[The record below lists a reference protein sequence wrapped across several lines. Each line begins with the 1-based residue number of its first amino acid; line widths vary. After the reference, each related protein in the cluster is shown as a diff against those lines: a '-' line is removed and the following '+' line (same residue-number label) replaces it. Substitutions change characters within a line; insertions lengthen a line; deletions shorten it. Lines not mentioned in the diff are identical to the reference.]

1 MSKETKV
8 TTINNITIMKQ
19 TILVTGGTGFIGSH
33 TTVELQQAGYKVVIV
48 DNLSNSKIE
57 VLDGIEKITGV
68 RPAFENVDLRD
79 KEATEKVFA
88 KYPDIEG
95 IIHFAASK
103 AVGESVQKPL
113 LYYRNNIVSLVNL
126 LELMP
131 KYNVKGII
139 FSSSCTVYGQ
149 PTPENL
155 PVTENAPIQPAL
167 SPYGNTKQVNE
178 EIIRDYIHSGAPI
191 KSIILRYF
199 NPIGAHPT
207 ALIGELPNGV
217 PMNLIPFV
225 TQTAIGI
232 RKELKI
238 FGNDYNTP
246 DGTCIRDYIYVVDL
260 AKAHVAAMARV
271 LDQDTDAIEYFNIG
285 TGKGVST
292 LEVVEGFERATGVKV
307 NWQYAPRRE
316 GDIEKVWG
324 NVDKANKVLGWKAET
339 PLEDVLKSAWKWQ
352 LKLRE
357 DGIM

>member
-1 MSKETKV
+1 
-8 TTINNITIMKQ
+8 MKQ

-33 TTVELQQAGYKVVIV
+33 TTVELQQAGYNVVIV
-48 DNLSNSKIE
+48 DNLSNSKAE
-57 VLDGIEKITGV
+57 VVDGIDAITGV

-79 KEATEKVFA
+79 YDATENVFR
-88 KYPDIEG
+88 KYPDISG

-103 AVGESVQKPL
+103 AVGESVEKPL
-113 LYYRNNIVSLVNL
+113 LYYRNNIVSLINL

-131 KYNVKGII
+131 KYDVKGII

-149 PTPENL
+149 PSAENL
-155 PVTENAPIQPAL
+155 PVTEEAPIQPAL
-167 SPYGNTKQVNE
+167 SPYGNTKQINE

-191 KSIILRYF
+191 KSVILRYF
-199 NPIGAHPT
+199 NPIGAHPS

-232 RKELKI
+232 RKQLKI
-238 FGNDYNTP
+238 FGKDYDTP

-260 AKAHVAAMARV
+260 AKAHVAAMTRV
-271 LDQDTDAIEYFNIG
+271 LDMDTDAIDYFNIG
-285 TGKGVST
+285 TGNGVST
-292 LEVVEGFERATGVKV
+292 LEVVETFEKATGVKV
-307 NWQYAPRRE
+307 NWEFAPRRE

-324 NVDKANKVLGWKAET
+324 NVDKANKILGWRSDT
-339 PLEDVLKSAWKWQ
+339 PIEDVLASAWKWQ
-352 LKLRE
+352 KKLRE

>member
-1 MSKETKV
+1 
-8 TTINNITIMKQ
+8 MKQ

-33 TTVELQQAGYKVVIV
+33 TTVELIEAGYDVVIV
-48 DNLSNSKIE
+48 DNLSNSTADSI
-57 VLDGIEKITGV
+57 DGIEKITGT
-68 RPAFENVDLRD
+68 RPAFEKVDLRD
-79 KEATEKVFA
+79 MAATEAVFQ
-88 KYPDIEG
+88 KYPGITG

-103 AVGESVQKPL
+103 AVGESVEKPL

-149 PTPENL
+149 PTEENL
-155 PVTENAPIQPAL
+155 PVTEQAPIQQAL
-167 SPYGNTKQVNE
+167 SPYGNTKQINE

-199 NPIGAHPT
+199 NPIGAHPS

-232 RKELKI
+232 RKQLKI

-271 LDQDTDAIEYFNIG
+271 LNDDAKAIDYFNIG
-285 TGKGVST
+285 TGHGVST
-292 LEVVEGFERATGVKV
+292 LEVVQQFEKATGVKL
-307 NWQYAPRRE
+307 NWEFAPRRE

-324 NVDKANKVLGWKAET
+324 NVDKANKELGWKAET
-339 PLEDVLKSAWKWQ
+339 PLPDVLATAWKWQ

>member
-1 MSKETKV
+1 
-8 TTINNITIMKQ
+8 MKQ

-48 DNLSNSKIE
+48 DNLSNSKKE
-57 VLDGIEKITGV
+57 VVDGIEKITGV
-68 RPAFENVDLRD
+68 RPAFEQVDCCDL
-79 KEATEKVFA
+79 KALEGVFE
-88 KYPDIEG
+88 KYPDIQG

-103 AVGESVQKPL
+103 AVGESVEKPL
-113 LYYRNNIVSLVNL
+113 LYYRNNINSLINL

-131 KYNVKGII
+131 KHHVKGII

-149 PTPENL
+149 PSEENL
-155 PVTENAPIQPAL
+155 PVTENAPIQKAL
-167 SPYGNTKQVNE
+167 SPYGNTKQINE
-178 EIIRDYIHSGAPI
+178 EIIQDFIHSGADI

-199 NPIGAHPT
+199 NPIGAHPS

-238 FGNDYNTP
+238 FGHDYNTP

-271 LDQDTDAIEYFNIG
+271 LDQETDRVEVFNIG
-285 TGKGVST
+285 TGRGLST
-292 LEVVEGFERATGVKV
+292 LEVVEGFEKATGVKL
-307 NWQYAPRRE
+307 NWTYAPRRE

-324 NVDKANKVLGWKAET
+324 NVDKANKVLGWKADT
-339 PLEDVLKSAWKWQ
+339 PVEDVLASAWKWQ
-352 LKLRE
+352 KKLRE

>member
-1 MSKETKV
+1 MKE
-8 TTINNITIMKQ
+8 

-33 TTVELQQAGYKVVIV
+33 TTVELIQNGYNVVIV
-48 DNLSNSKIE
+48 DNLSNSNAS
-57 VLDGIEKITGV
+57 VVDGIEKITGV
-68 RPAFENVDLRD
+68 RPEFEKVDCCDYAAMENVF
-79 KEATEKVFA
+79 EKY
-88 KYPDIEG
+88 KGISG

-113 LYYRNNIVSLVNL
+113 LYYRNNINSLINL

-131 KYNVKGII
+131 KHGVKGII

-149 PTPENL
+149 PSAENL
-155 PVTENAPIQPAL
+155 PVTEEAPMQKAL

-178 EIIRDYIHSGAPI
+178 EIIQDYIHSGAPI

-199 NPIGAHPT
+199 NPIGSHPS

-246 DGTCIRDYIYVVDL
+246 DGTCIRDYIDIMDL
-260 AKAHVAAMARV
+260 AKAHVKAMERI
-271 LDQDTDAIEYFNIG
+271 LNENGTDPVEVFNIG
-285 TGKGVST
+285 TGKGLST
-292 LEVVEGFERATGVKV
+292 LQIVEGFEKATGVKL
-307 NWQYAPRRE
+307 NWHYAPRRE
-316 GDIEKVWG
+316 GDIEKVWA
-324 NVDKANKVLGWKAET
+324 NPHKANTVLGWKASVDI
-339 PLEDVLKSAWKWQ
+339 EDTLRSAWKWQ
-352 LKLRE
+352 QKLRA
-357 DGIM
+357 DGIQ

>member
-1 MSKETKV
+1 
-8 TTINNITIMKQ
+8 MKQ

-33 TTVELQQAGYKVVIV
+33 TTVELQQAGYNVVIV

-68 RPAFENVDLRD
+68 RPAFENVDLREKD
-79 KEATEKVFA
+79 AVEAVFA
-88 KYPDIEG
+88 KYPEIEG

-103 AVGESVQKPL
+103 AVGESVEKPL
-113 LYYRNNIVSLVNL
+113 LYYRNNIVSLINL

-149 PTPENL
+149 PSEDNL
-155 PVTENAPIQPAL
+155 PVTEEAPIQKAL
-167 SPYGNTKQVNE
+167 SPYGNTKQINE
-178 EIIRDYIHSGAPI
+178 EIICDYIHSGAPI

-199 NPIGAHPT
+199 NPIGAHPS
-207 ALIGELPNGV
+207 AYIGELPNGV

-225 TQTAIGI
+225 TQTAIGV

-271 LDQDTDAIEYFNIG
+271 LDQETDAVEVFNVG
-285 TGKGVST
+285 TGTGVST
-292 LEVVEGFERATGVKV
+292 LEVVEGFEKATGVKV
-307 NWQYAPRRE
+307 NWSYAPRRE

-339 PLEDVLKSAWKWQ
+339 PLEDVLASAWKWQ
-352 LKLRE
+352 EKLRE